1 MNTRSAV
8 IETKAMLNT
17 NKYHMAIIEEGTGQ
31 LIHATSPARQGGLL
45 IIYLFLFTSRF
56 TWQFLNLVLKSI
68 YSQYM
73 VYYRRVAGQNT
84 LHPCPLNTNAQHPG
98 SVVDLCWSIHLAVKN
113 GENRTLEKKTKHTN
127 LPARWPMPSFLG
139 RHLGVNKHIYLD

>member
-1 MNTRSAV
+1 MNARSAV

-56 TWQFLNLVLKSI
+56 TWQFLNLVWNQFTVSI
-68 YSQYM
+68 
-73 VYYRRVAGQNT
+73 
-84 LHPCPLNTNAQHPG
+84 
-98 SVVDLCWSIHLAVKN
+98 WSTTAELPVK
-113 GENRTLEKKTKHTN
+113 TPFI
-127 LPARWPMPSFLG
+127 PAL
-139 RHLGVNKHIYLD
+139 